1 MGDGIRTRIPEQYAL
16 HEGNFLLFF
25 YLVLFS
31 IGLFMYIGSIGRDE
45 TSKNQ
50 EFTPTIILLAFLFF
64 FLRFSIVQDAPVFG
78 WSLQTNV
85 KLNES
90 KY

>member
-1 MGDGIRTRIPEQYAL
+1 MESE
-16 HEGNFLLFF
+16 HEYPNNMHFTKVIFF
-25 YLVLFS
+25 CFLFS
-31 IGLFMYIGSIGRDE
+31 PIQHGFFMYIGSIGRDE

-50 EFTPTIILLAFLFF
+50 EFTPAIILLAFLFF